1 MLARSQ
7 SVGAF
12 VKKVWELVGGG
23 KQLGVAYDQ
32 VLNSSSL
39 SRYAHPYASNSQL
52 VSQSLRFISTAI
64 RSGAYRDIFETRDTI
79 QGLIAG
85 VVVPNFALRT
95 RDVEAFEDTPLEYVR
110 GELQVSEISTP
121 RQAAAD
127 VVKALSGVGPESEIA
142 ATTIV
147 FEWISRA
154 LAEASQ
160 GGEYGWKSKD
170 AAVHLF
176 EAVATRSGTLAVRV
190 LSSAHSTSSTL
201 MIFNV
206 STARRDGNQ
215 PEREHY
221 TMVCG

>member
-7 SVGAF
+7 SVGIF

-23 KQLGVAYDQ
+23 KQLGIAYDQ
-32 VLNSSSL
+32 VLIPSFPEPN
-39 SRYAHPYASNSQL
+39 RHPPYTIDSQL

-64 RSGAYRDIFETRDTI
+64 RSGAYRDIFETRDTV

-85 VVVPNFALRT
+85 VVVPNLVLRT
-95 RDVEAFEDTPLEYVR
+95 RDVEAFEDSPLEYVR

-127 VVKALSGVGPESEIA
+127 VVKALAGIGPESEV
-142 ATTIV
+142 ATTTLA

-154 LAEASQ
+154 LAEAAQ
-160 GGEYGWKSKD
+160 GGEHGWKSKD
-170 AAVHLF
+170 AAVYLF

-190 LSSAHSTSSTL
+190 RLPCQ
-201 MIFNV
+201 V
-206 STARRDGNQ
+206 G
-215 PEREHY
+215 
-221 TMVCG
+221 